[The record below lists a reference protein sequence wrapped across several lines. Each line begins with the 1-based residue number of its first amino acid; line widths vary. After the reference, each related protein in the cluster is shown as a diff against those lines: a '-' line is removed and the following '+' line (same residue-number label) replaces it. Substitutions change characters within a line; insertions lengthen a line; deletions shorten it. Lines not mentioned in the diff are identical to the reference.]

1 MLFDQSEAKHSGAE
15 MLQFRRGLTIDK
27 IVAFDFPVI
36 TAVQVCMPGGGM
48 PYVLYAVSPSN
59 HATGRDCQDRIEEVK
74 MD

>member
-1 MLFDQSEAKHSGAE
+1 
-15 MLQFRRGLTIDK
+15 
-27 IVAFDFPVI
+27 
-36 TAVQVCMPGGGM
+36 M